1 MKLRWIAVAAAIIGL
16 NLPALALDIKD
27 VTFTTETVGK
37 VVFSH
42 SVHLKKKSRTTAN
55 VSCKSCHDETMKKGT
70 RYTMAQMEQG
80 KSCGKCHN
88 GKIAF
93 PLSDCITCHR
103 VRDLTINVRETGP
116 VGFTH
121 QHHAGRNSC
130 HDCHPKLFVAGRNK
144 PVGMAAM
151 EKGKSCGA
159 CHDGTKA
166 FAVAECIKCHTVS
179 DVTLKV
185 RETGPVPFTHRAHAG
200 RQSCV
205 DCHHQI
211 YPFGKVKP
219 VGMAAM
225 EKGQSCGVCHDGK
238 KAFAVSDCARCH
250 PVKDLTFPVKGIS
263 EAHFSH
269 KPHLAKYRCESCHPK
284 LYPLKRGKPV
294 GMAAMEKG
302 KSCGACHNGKSA
314 FPVTASCG
322 FCH

>member
-1 MKLRWIAVAAAIIGL
+1 
-16 NLPALALDIKD
+16 
-27 VTFTTETVGK
+27 
-37 VVFSH
+37 
-42 SVHLKKKSRTTAN
+42 
-55 VSCKSCHDETMKKGT
+55 MKKGT

-130 HDCHPKLFVAGRNK
+130 HDCHPKLFIAGRNK

-225 EKGQSCGVCHDGK
+225 EKGQSCGACHDGK